1 MNDHLKS
8 SLVIDTAILLAR
20 KDGIPIFIRKK
31 GDPDAGIIFIKID
44 LLNDNVV
51 LLRRNLNYVI
61 ETNKTFIEYVNL
73 FPNKIVNN
81 FQVDQKLKSEITID
95 PDCWIVEIED
105 KKGKNYFE
113 NI

>member
-8 SLVIDTAILLAR
+8 SLVIDSASLLAR

-31 GDPDAGIIFIKID
+31 GDPDSGIIFIKID

-73 FPNKIVNN
+73 FPNQKVNN
-81 FQVDQKLKSEITID
+81 CEVNKRIKSEILID

-105 KKGKNYFE
+105 KNGKNYFE

>member
-8 SLVIDTAILLAR
+8 SLVIDSASLLAR
-20 KDGIPIFIRKK
+20 KDGIPIFIQKK

-44 LLNDNVV
+44 LLNGNVV

-81 FQVDQKLKSEITID
+81 FQVDQKLKSEIAID